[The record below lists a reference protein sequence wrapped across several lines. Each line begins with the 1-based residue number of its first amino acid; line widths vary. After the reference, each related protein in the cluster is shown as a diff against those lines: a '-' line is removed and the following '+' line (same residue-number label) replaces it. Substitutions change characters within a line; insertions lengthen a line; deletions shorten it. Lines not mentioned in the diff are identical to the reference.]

1 MNPRHSKGLA
11 PDKKIM
17 MHLDGIDQK
26 LLSLLQA
33 KFPLIKEPY
42 ADLGLSLGIA
52 EEAVIGRIEQ
62 LKAKGF
68 VRQIGPV
75 FNAAS
80 LGYRTTL
87 VAMRV
92 AETRLDKA
100 AELISKHPGVSH
112 AYERD
117 HHFNFWFTLAVPV
130 TVETEAELQRLAELV
145 KVETVFALP
154 ALRLFKLRAYFG
166 SDGDGQSGTAAE
178 VSSDI
183 ISQEAQLSPTDKLI
197 ISELQQDLPLVSQPF
212 TEMTIR
218 LGMDEEKFLTQCR
231 FLLSRG
237 VMRRFGAAVNHRKA
251 GFAYNAMTCWVAP
264 PEKIVSAGEKLAS
277 LREVSHCYERKTNP
291 LWQYNLFAMIH
302 VHTEEACREIAD
314 KVSAQ
319 TGLTDYVMLFSTKEF
334 KKARV
339 RYLV

>member
-1 MNPRHSKGLA
+1 
-11 PDKKIM
+11 M
-17 MHLDGIDQK
+17 MRLNGIDQK
-26 LLSLLQA
+26 LLNLLQA
-33 KFPLIKEPY
+33 KFPLTREPY

-62 LKAKGF
+62 LKATGLI
-68 VRQIGPV
+68 RQIGPV

-92 AETRLDKA
+92 AETGLAKA

-117 HHFNFWFTLAVPV
+117 HHFNFWFTLAVPA
-130 TVETEAELQRLAELV
+130 TIETEAELQRLAGPIKAES
-145 KVETVFALP
+145 VFVLP

-166 SDGDGQSGTAAE
+166 PDGDGQSGIDAE
-178 VSSDI
+178 ASGDI
-183 ISQEAQLSPTDKLI
+183 IPQEARLSPTDRRVI
-197 ISELQQDLPLVSQPF
+197 NELQQDLPLVPRPF
-212 TEMTIR
+212 AEMPVR
-218 LGMDEEKFLTQCR
+218 LGMDEEIFLAQCR
-231 FLLSRG
+231 SLLSRG

-251 GFAYNAMTCWVAP
+251 GFTANAMTCWAAP
-264 PEKIVSAGEKLAS
+264 PEKVVAAGQKLAS

-291 LWQYNLFAMIH
+291 LWRYNLFAMIH
-302 VHTEEACREIAD
+302 AHTEEACREIAD

-319 TGLTDYVMLFSTKEF
+319 TGLTDYVMLFSTREF
-334 KKARV
+334 KKTRV
-339 RYLV
+339 KYLV